1 MAEKAEVRHTLSE
14 QQARQLANVTKTV
27 PMMEAITPRWL
38 VTFLSWT
45 PVEAG
50 TYRVNKVKAHAR
62 APERLSAVP
71 MKRSIC
77 LRFMWTMKRSRAS
90 TR

>member
-27 PMMEAITPRWL
+27 PMMDQITPRWL
-38 VTFLSWT
+38 VTFLSWV

-50 TYRVNKVKAHAR
+50 TYRVNKVKPTHPGTR
-62 APERLSAVP
+62 TIECSPDEEIDLPKS
-71 MKRSIC
+71 
-77 LRFMWTMKRSRAS
+77 MWTTKRSRAS